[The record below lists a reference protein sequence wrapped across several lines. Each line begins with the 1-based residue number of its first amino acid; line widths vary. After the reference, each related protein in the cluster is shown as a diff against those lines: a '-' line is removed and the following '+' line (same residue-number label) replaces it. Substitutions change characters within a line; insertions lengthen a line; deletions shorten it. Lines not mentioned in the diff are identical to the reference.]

1 MISTWKTRHFV
12 LNFDGG
18 DLPAVKCQKMKSRYA
33 D

>member
-12 LNFDGG
+12 LKFYGG
-18 DLPAVKCQKMKSRYA
+18 DFPAVKRQKMKSRYA